1 MLKMIDFGERRIL
14 AEIIPKFVPSAG
26 DDCAVLV
33 AGDAS
38 IVVTTDPVPPPAA
51 AVIGGD
57 TDPYWMGWLLVV
69 INASDLAAA
78 GASPLGFLSAI
89 ECPREYPIS
98 QFERLLSGIKDA
110 CANEGL
116 SFCGGNLREAEKV
129 AAVGT
134 AIGWT
139 PGRKPLQR
147 SGGEP
152 GDLVVSIGAGGRF
165 WQDAMLVKGGADV
178 DRASSSLFAPRSQLS
193 LMQELAERNLIRASM
208 DNSDGLLPSLQ
219 EIAQKN
225 NCIVDVDIE
234 RIRQHNS
241 IKDDNHI
248 RYWMGWGDWNVIGV
262 ISPKDL
268 PLAQQI
274 ASTRQTALVHIGG
287 LGAGAPQVRLQRA
300 RNFILAPRLE
310 SERFAK
316 DSWFS
321 EGIDGYIIRLIGIEL
336 PT

>member
-26 DDCAVLV
+26 DDCATLM
-33 AGDAS
+33 AGDAT

-51 AVIGGD
+51 TVIGKD

-89 ECPREYPIS
+89 ECPRDYPIP

-110 CANEGL
+110 CENEGL
-116 SFCGGNLREAEKV
+116 SYCGGNLREAEKL
-129 AAVGT
+129 AGVGT

-147 SGGEP
+147 SGGKP
-152 GDLVVSIGAGGRF
+152 GDLVISIGAGGRF
-165 WQDAMLVKGGADV
+165 WRDAMLVRGGGDL
-178 DRASSSLFAPRSQLS
+178 DRASSPLFAPRSQLH
-193 LMQELAERNLIRASM
+193 LMQELAARNMIRASM

-219 EIAQKN
+219 EIANKN

-234 RIRQHNS
+234 QIRQHNN
-241 IKDDNHI
+241 IKDDDHI

-262 ISPKDL
+262 IDERNLS
-268 PLAQQI
+268 LAREV
-274 ASTRQTALVHIGG
+274 AVSCNSTITQMGSLK
-287 LGAGAPQVRLQRA
+287 AGPPSVRLHRA
-300 RNFILAPRLE
+300 GKYIPAPRLE
-310 SERFAK
+310 SERFAR

-321 EGIDGYIIRLIGIEL
+321 EGIDGYIDRLQAIEL
-336 PT
+336 P